1 MAEDK
6 GGTAMQ
12 IRNFARHRGRWP
24 WLCGALLLST
34 TFGCCSMGSQ
44 QCGGPGC
51 GDDQDYTGCGIG
63 SRVVRTRRCCP
74 GDAGLWPNCD
84 DIQSGAIP
92 RRAGTYLCAW
102 QTEQIARANQ
112 DKFVIYEN
120 EWYLGG
126 RELGRMGQEQVARMV
141 KQLEK
146 SDYNVVI
153 EPHFDSEKNTFDDS
167 LNEARRLAVVGKL
180 EAAGVPNADGR
191 VIVAMPEAL
200 EMYGQEATWKGNIR
214 LLGGSMFGGF
224 GGFGGGFGGFGGFG
238 GGLGGF
244 GGGGGGFGGF
254 GGFGG
259 GGIF

>member
-1 MAEDK
+1 MR
-6 GGTAMQ
+6 
-12 IRNFARHRGRWP
+12 IRIFFRPRGRWP

-34 TFGCCSMGSQ
+34 TLGCASVGSQ
-44 QCGGPGC
+44 PCGGPGC
-51 GDDQDYTGCGIG
+51 PDDQDFAGCGIG
-63 SRVVRTRRCCP
+63 SRVVKSRRCSSC
-74 GDAGLWPNCD
+74 GGGGLWPNCD

-102 QTEQIARANQ
+102 ETEQIARANQ

-126 RELGRMGQEQVARMV
+126 RELGRMGQEQVARIA

-146 SDYNVVI
+146 SDYNVII
-153 EPHFDSEKNTFDDS
+153 EPHFDTDKNSFDES

-180 EAAGVPNADGR
+180 ESAGVPNAESR
-191 VIVAMPEAL
+191 VLVAMPEAL
-200 EMYGQEATWKGNIR
+200 PMYGQEATWKGNIR
-214 LLGGSMFGGF
+214 MIGGSLFGGMGGF
-224 GGFGGGFGGFGGFG
+224 GGGGFGGMGGFGGGFGGGGFGGFG
-238 GGLGGF
+238 GM
-244 GGGGGGFGGF
+244 GGF